1 MGQTPSATHARALL
15 LATMSLPVVKR
26 RKNALKRAQINQI
39 RDQLRR
45 WYTTSM
51 VGRTLLQQ
59 EREHLEPVLNTLF
72 GYHAVQVGCLPGEDL
87 LNQCRIPHRVVM
99 DPDPGKPAHAVLCAY
114 PDALPIQSDSVDVVV
129 LPHTLEFERAPH
141 EILREVDRVLIP
153 EGHVLILGFNPWS
166 LWGLMA
172 LLRGRHKHPD
182 PPWCGKFLS
191 QTRLKDWLALLGFK
205 VVLTRE
211 FFFRPPVQ
219 NEAMLRRLMFMERMG
234 AKYWPRM
241 GGGYLLLAQKRVF
254 TLTPIRPRWR
264 ARRSMVGK
272 LAEPTA
278 RTLP

>member
-1 MGQTPSATHARALL
+1 
-15 LATMSLPVVKR
+15 MSLPVVKR
-26 RKNALKRAQINQI
+26 RKNALKRAQINEI
-39 RDQLRR
+39 RDQLRH
-45 WYTTSM
+45 WYTTSL
-51 VGRTLLQQ
+51 VGRTLLRQ

-87 LNQCRIPHRVVM
+87 LSQCRIPHRVVL
-99 DPDPGKPAHAVLCAY
+99 DPDSGKPAHTVLCAY
-114 PDALPIQSDSVDVVV
+114 PDALPIQTDSVDVVV

-166 LWGLMA
+166 LWGIAA
-172 LLRGRHKHPD
+172 LLCGRRKHPV

-191 QTRLKDWLALLGFK
+191 LTRLTDWLALLGFK

-211 FFFRPPVQ
+211 FFFRPPIQ
-219 NEAMLRRLMFMERMG
+219 HEGTLRRLNFMERLGSKYSNRVGG
-234 AKYWPRM
+234 A
-241 GGGYLLLAQKRVF
+241 YLLVAQKRVF

-272 LAEPTA
+272 LARPAA
-278 RTLP
+278 RCLPREH